1 MPKTVNVDEERVAG
15 AIDYVIKARKWRAEE
30 PSIDVFK
37 QVLAMSPPPP
47 AEGTSPEDQQQQTID
62 AMDSLLPQLIVLLAD
77 PDDPSVHPTED
88 DLSTLSVK
96 RAGKMLGEILGEGPA
111 ATATGG
117 GTPR

>member
-15 AIDYVIKARKWRAEE
+15 AIDYVIKGRKWRAEE
-30 PSIDVFK
+30 PSIDLFK

-47 AEGTSPEDQQQQTID
+47 PPGSSPEDEKQQTID
-62 AMDSLLPQLIVLLAD
+62 AMDTLLPQLIVLLAD
-77 PDDPSVHPTED
+77 PEDPDTHPTEE

-111 ATATGG
+111 ATTGG
-117 GTPR
+117 GTTR